1 MSTTK
6 FLNTTS
12 YCGPGQLL
20 PIYNNSKGR
29 FLYIPLMSPAKK
41 PVLTNALR
49 SVSGDD
55 ASRNVQTTPTPI
67 CRDSTHS
74 LRYDSSRSNM
84 WHLPLVYTL
93 CSVLERVISIKGQ

>member
-29 FLYIPLMSPAKK
+29 FLYIPLMSPAKNQFSLMLSDLFLEMMH
-41 PVLTNALR
+41 PVMSKQRQRPYAVIRFT
-49 SVSGDD
+49 
-55 ASRNVQTTPTPI
+55 
-67 CRDSTHS
+67 
-74 LRYDSSRSNM
+74 RYAMIQAGATCGNC
-84 WHLPLVYTL
+84 P
-93 CSVLERVISIKGQ
+93 